1 MKKLIILAVAAILLS
16 TTAFAVEI
24 GGANLPDTLK
34 AGETTLALNGAGLR
48 KKLWIKVYAGGLYLV
63 NKTNNQNQIINADE
77 AMAVRMDFIHDGISA
92 KKLISA
98 WNEGFEA
105 ATGDNVAPIQM
116 KIDQF
121 NATFNTEVHEG
132 DTYDLI
138 YIPSEGV
145 TVYFNGKKIDTIT
158 GLAFKKALFGIW
170 LCDDPADSGLKE
182 GMLNQ

>member
-1 MKKLIILAVAAILLS
+1 MKKMILLTVAVILLA

-24 GGANLPDTLK
+24 GGVNLPDTLK
-34 AGETTLALNGAGLR
+34 AGDSTLVLNGAGLR
-48 KKLWIKVYAGGLYLV
+48 KKLWIKVYAGGLYLTH
-63 NKTNNQNQIINADE
+63 KTNNQNQIINADE
-77 AMAVRMDFIHDGISA
+77 AMAVRMHFIHDGIAA

-121 NATFNTEVHEG
+121 NATFKVEVHEG
-132 DTYDLI
+132 DFYDI
-138 YIPSEGV
+138 VYVPSEGV
-145 TVYFNGKKIDTIT
+145 TVSFNGKKIDTIS